1 MRKTIMALVATIFA
15 HAQALNH
22 WLGRQ
27 ARLTFRE
34 LPHFGDAIDMATRAK
49 MDNRGQLGFGTVIAA
64 VVVVIAVML
73 AVIVVDQ
80 MDSALGNPDSSALS
94 SSSDDVL
101 SGFAD
106 MTSLIGPLLIVA
118 IAVVIIGLVQRLR
131 G

>member
-1 MRKTIMALVATIFA
+1 
-15 HAQALNH
+15 
-22 WLGRQ
+22 
-27 ARLTFRE
+27 
-34 LPHFGDAIDMATRAK
+34 
-49 MDNRGQLGFGTVIAA
+49 
-64 VVVVIAVML
+64 ML